1 MIKTYTL
8 YILLSIIPLL
18 FLRMHNKNNRLLY
31 YIHQKHSFIYY
42 VMKAIVYMLFI
53 VIVTYV
59 KEILVLLYKLHN

>member
-31 YIHQKHSFIYY
+31 YIHEKHSFIYY
-42 VMKAIVYMLFI
+42 VMKAIVYILFI
-53 VIVTYV
+53 VIITYV
-59 KEILVLLYKLHN
+59 KEIFVLLYKLHN